1 MNIILY
7 CDKVIKRKSDYKR
20 GKYKLKANKMI
31 KKLIILGIVSAIGI
45 ATIGCGKSAGKTN
58 SSSGTYNKDEL
69 VIGLDDQF
77 VPMGFRDESGELVGF
92 DIDLAKA
99 VGEKLNKKV
108 KFQPINWG
116 MKESELNGGNIDLI
130 WNGYSISDERKEKVE
145 FSKPYLNN
153 VQIIVTLAD
162 SPINTK
168 ADLAGKKVGA
178 QDQSTA
184 VDAVKADGDT
194 IKTFDGGDLITFED
208 NNQALMDLE
217 AGRLDAIVVDEILA
231 RYYIKAR
238 GEQKYKILSDNFG
251 SEQYAV
257 GIRKG
262 ETEFGEEFNKALDE
276 VINDG
281 QATSISQKWFDED
294 IIVK

>member
-1 MNIILY
+1 M
-7 CDKVIKRKSDYKR
+7 
-20 GKYKLKANKMI
+20 KANKMI
-31 KKLIILGIVSAIGI
+31 KKLIILGIVSSIGI
-45 ATIGCGKSAGKTN
+45 AAIGCGKNPEKT
-58 SSSGTYNKDEL
+58 STSVDTYDKEEI

-77 VPMGFRDESGELVGF
+77 VPMGFRDESGEIVGF

-108 KFQPINWG
+108 KFQPISWS

-130 WNGYSISDERKEKVE
+130 WNGYSISDERKKKVE

-153 VQIIVTLAD
+153 NQIIVTLAD

-168 ADLAGKKVGA
+168 TDLAGKKVGA

-184 VDAVKADGDT
+184 VDAVKDDGDT
-194 IKTFDGGDLITFED
+194 INTFDGGNLITFED

-238 GEQKYKILSDNFG
+238 GEDKYKILSENFG
-251 SEQYAV
+251 SEQYGV

-262 ETEFGEEFNKALDE
+262 ESKFVEEFNNALDE

-281 QATSISQKWFDED
+281 QAAKISEKWFDED